1 MGDTDRHARERFA
14 ANVEGWRRRRGLSVK
29 ELAERSQI
37 DDDELAS
44 ILRGET
50 EAGAGAIYMIAGAL
64 GVDPGELFRGVIWVP
79 PAMGG
84 DGYVV
89 EEPGGD

>member
-14 ANVEGWRRRRGLSVK
+14 ANIEEWRRRRALTVE
-29 ELAERSQI
+29 ELADRAQI

-44 ILRGET
+44 ILRGDA

-64 GVDPGELFRGVIWVP
+64 EVDPGELFRGVGWAP
-79 PAMGG
+79 PVRGG
-84 DGYVV
+84 DGYVIDD
-89 EEPGGD
+89 PGDD